1 MLDILL
7 VDDSKTD
14 VLIMQEALEGARV
27 INRLHSAKD
36 GVEAMAFLRRE
47 GAFKSA
53 PRPGLILLDVHM
65 PRKGGLEALAE
76 IKSDPA
82 LRGIPTVMLTSSR
95 EERDVAKA
103 YDLHANGYIQKPVDF
118 DDFITVMGSIEQFWT
133 GVVRL
138 PTTGHVPA
146 AS

>member
-14 VLIMQEALEGARV
+14 VQIMQEALEGARV
-27 INRLHSAKD
+27 MNRMHSARD

-47 GAFKSA
+47 GPFKSA

-76 IKSDPA
+76 IKGDPE
-82 LRGIPTVMLTSSR
+82 LRAIPTVMLTSSR

-118 DDFITVMGSIEQFWT
+118 DDFIAVMGSIEQFWT

-138 PTTGHVPA
+138 PTAGHVAA

>member
-14 VLIMQEALEGARV
+14 LHLMQEALEGARV
-27 INRLHSAKD
+27 INRLHNARD

-47 GAFKSA
+47 GEFQSA

-65 PRKGGLEALAE
+65 PHKGGLETLAE
-76 IKSDPA
+76 IKNDPA

-95 EERDVAKA
+95 EERDVARA
-103 YDLHANGYIQKPVDF
+103 YDLHANGYVQKPVDF
-118 DDFITVMGSIEQFWT
+118 DDFIAIMGSIEQFWT

-138 PTTGHVPA
+138 PIAGRMPA
-146 AS
+146 VS